1 QFHEPR
7 EDRLGSDRVIDRADF
22 YSQLAQHL
30 AQRRAD
36 LRVAGAFVRRV
47 RQDFAQPVTVQ
58 NQPAVGLGMEF
69 SEPNGLG
76 TEVQAENA
84 GRGGHQMEAPNP
96 KSDTPS
102 KSQSAALPAEN
113 GRACPRKLQIP

>member
-1 QFHEPR
+1 FLHRRQFHEPR
-7 EDRLGSDRVIDRADF
+7 EDRLRGDRVIDRAAL

-47 RQDFAQPVTVQ
+47 RQNFAQSVTIQ
-58 NQPAVGLGMEF
+58 DEPAVGLGMEF
-69 SEPNGLG
+69 SEPNGLR

-84 GRGGHQMEAPNP
+84 GRGGHRMETPNP
-96 KSDTPS
+96 KSHTPS
-102 KSQSAALPAEN
+102 KSQTAALRAET
-113 GRACPRKLQIP
+113 GRA